1 MKSGKPF
8 GRCGLKRCAA
18 AMLLLLSSTVGF
30 GRDPLQQPFDSQSIW
45 NAPMIEIYRN
55 DAAWDVCVLVTE
67 WGPAGRVTDE
77 LERAWGFEIN
87 PPSRD
92 NPWARDMDRIFT
104 NLHVVVKNGPDHIAG
119 GGRPKAPPSEPL
131 DAPTRRI
138 DMRPHWNDRI
148 ALANPHKGWFHHF
161 PDNHINKYVIARD
174 EDLTEFP
181 GMDHLYI
188 RLAWAYLEPQEG
200 RFDWDVIDRIID
212 KWVGHGMGIAFRIS
226 CKETSTDR
234 IEQQFATPKWV
245 MESGAEGGF
254 YRNGQEVGPDGPWEP
269 VFDDPIFLEKLE
281 NFLSAFAARYDGKP
295 WLRYID
301 VGSIGDWGEGHLHSG
316 SRKHYGYE
324 PRKRHIDLHVKRF
337 PKTQIVVSDDFVY
350 AISDKQ
356 ERLRMHRYIVE
367 KGLTYRD
374 DSILVDWFIT
384 AHAETSTVRSP
395 ELFAE
400 IWRDRPTVLELEHY
414 SHVKRGGN
422 WLGAPD
428 SSLAKFGGGR
438 SGADFFRGALA
449 TLRASYIG
457 YHGDAR
463 DWYTDNPD
471 LTVELLNRCGY
482 WYFLHH
488 VDAPES
494 LRAGRTHTIRLA
506 WENRGVAPA
515 YHPYALQVRLVGPE
529 PAEFEFDAGNQRW
542 MPGPENT
549 IYTQD
554 YALSLPNRLATGR
567 YDLKIRLHAKKKD
580 RTVFIALDPS
590 LLDDQEYYTVGTLDV
605 E

>member
-1 MKSGKPF
+1 
-8 GRCGLKRCAA
+8 
-18 AMLLLLSSTVGF
+18 MLLLLSPTIVL

-55 DAAWDVCVLVTE
+55 DAAWDVCVLATE

-87 PPSRD
+87 PRSRD

-104 NLHVVVKNGPDHIAG
+104 NLHVVVRNGLDHIAG
-119 GGRPKAPPSEPL
+119 GGRPKTPPTEPL

-148 ALANPHKGWFHHF
+148 ALANPHKGWYHHF

-245 MESGAEGGF
+245 MQAGAEGGF
-254 YRNGQEVGPDGPWEP
+254 YRNGQEMGPDGPWEP

-281 NFLSAFAARYDGKP
+281 NFLRAFAARYDGKP

-324 PRKRHIDLHVKRF
+324 PRSKHIDLHVKYF
-337 PKTQIVVSDDFVY
+337 PQTQIVVSDDFVY

-356 ERLRMHRYIVE
+356 ERQRMHRYIVE

-384 AHAETSTVRSP
+384 AHAETWTVRSP

-414 SHVKRGGN
+414 SHVKRAGN

-449 TLRASYIG
+449 TLRATYIG

-488 VDAPES
+488 VDVPES

-515 YHPYALQVRLVGPE
+515 YHSYALQVRLVGPDT
-529 PAEFEFDAGNQRW
+529 AEFEFDAGNRRW

-549 IYTQD
+549 TYTQD
-554 YALSLPNRLATGR
+554 HALSLPDRLTAGR
-567 YDLKIRLHAKKKD
+567 YELKIRLFARKED

-590 LLDDQEYYTVGTLDV
+590 LLDDQKYYTVGTLDV

>member
-1 MKSGKPF
+1 
-8 GRCGLKRCAA
+8 
-18 AMLLLLSSTVGF
+18 MLLLLSSTVGF

-67 WGPAGRVTDE
+67 WGPAGRVADE

-104 NLHVVVKNGPDHIAG
+104 NLHVVVKDGPDHIAG